1 MLVMPSWPVIAGFSS
16 VLSLTMVTSS
26 WSRAISSRTGATAR
40 QGPHHSAQKSTSTGL
55 SLLRTSTSYVASV
68 VLETAPMGG
77 SFQQRG
83 DDGGLGS
90 ILPDG
95 SDSSDGGQWARN
107 RSASRAAAQPEPAA
121 VIAWR

>member
-1 MLVMPSWPVIAGFSS
+1 MLVMPSLPVMAGFSS

-40 QGPHHSAQKSTSTGL
+40 HGPHHSAQKSTSTGL
-55 SLLRTSTSYVASV
+55 SLLRTSASNVASV

-77 SFQQRG
+77 PFNSG
-83 DDGGLGS
+83 VMAGSGS

-95 SDSSDGGQWARN
+95 SDRVGGGQWERN
-107 RSASRAAAQPEPAA
+107 RSASSAAAQPEPAA
-121 VIAWR
+121 VMAWR